1 MSTTSEQS
9 PERVQAGRR
18 YESRDLSPRTIGYA
32 TAALFA
38 GIGLSIVIATG
49 LLLFLR
55 HELKRPFVTSLET
68 SHQTPPA
75 PRLEGY
81 YPSDR
86 AKLEAAAQ
94 QALQG
99 YAWTDDKRDTAHIPI
114 ERAMQ
119 ILSRKGWPDAAKE
132 GTQ

>member
-1 MSTTSEQS
+1 MSTTTDQNLEQM
-9 PERVQAGRR
+9 QAGRR
-18 YESRDLSPRTIGYA
+18 YENRDVSPRTISYA
-32 TAALFA
+32 GAALFI
-38 GIGLSIVIATG
+38 GIGLSIAIAVG
-49 LLLFLR
+49 VLIFFR
-55 HELKRPFVTSLET
+55 HEQKSPFVTSLEA

-86 AKLEAAAQ
+86 GKLEAAAQ

-99 YAWTDDKRDTAHIPI
+99 YAWTDGSRDMARIPI

-119 ILSRKGWPDAAKE
+119 ILSQKGWPDAGKA
-132 GTQ
+132 GAP